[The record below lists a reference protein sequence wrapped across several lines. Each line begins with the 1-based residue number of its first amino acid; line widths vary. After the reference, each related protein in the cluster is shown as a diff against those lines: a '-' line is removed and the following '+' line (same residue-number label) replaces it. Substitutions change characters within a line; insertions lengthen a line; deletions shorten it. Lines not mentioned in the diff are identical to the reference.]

1 MGYPADAETDCG
13 ATFRHEYK
21 KCSLSALQGI
31 FFAQRSERVPGAA
44 GIVRSR
50 VILQFRKIT
59 MLKSA
64 TFKNFTTV
72 PNEEFKFGAN
82 LNVIVGENGLGKS
95 HILKAIYSL
104 LKVQSNRNVDLT
116 KTALEKAYAEK
127 LLAVMRPESLGRLV
141 KRKQGRD
148 RCELTLNMK
157 EPKQCT
163 TIGFAS
169 SAKSQVEV
177 IRAPND
183 ALPLPPVFLPTRE
196 LATLCPWFG
205 PLYDNYHLEFEE
217 TWRDTVSLLG
227 APSVKGPREKV
238 VARLLAPLEDAMN
251 GRVIVDAKTGRFYL
265 SVPGGGQMEMP
276 LVAEGVRK
284 LVMLARLVST
294 GVLLEQGYLF
304 WDEPETNLN
313 PKLIRTVAAS
323 IVHLASHGIQVFIA
337 THSLFLLREL
347 EILQAQQKLATRF
360 IGLADSEA
368 GVVASQGGGLADIE
382 TITALDESLL
392 QSDRYMELG

>member
-1 MGYPADAETDCG
+1 
-13 ATFRHEYK
+13 
-21 KCSLSALQGI
+21 
-31 FFAQRSERVPGAA
+31 
-44 GIVRSR
+44 
-50 VILQFRKIT
+50 

-104 LKVQSNRNVDLT
+104 LKVQSSRNVDLT

-127 LLAVMRPESLGRLV
+127 LIAVMRPESLGRLV

-148 RCELTLNMK
+148 RCELTLDMK
-157 EPKQCT
+157 EPKQCA

-177 IRAPND
+177 IRTPND

-238 VARLLAPLEDAMN
+238 VAELLAPLEDAMN

-347 EILQAQQKLATRF
+347 EILQAQQKLDTRF
-360 IGLADSEA
+360 IGLADSDA
-368 GVVASQGGGLADIE
+368 GVVASQGAGLADVE